1 MLIYII
7 AVVVVVV
14 LVVVVYM
21 YISVHA
27 CIWLTSPS
35 WSFHSSAFCRDGFVD
50 KYFLHVVLSQNVL
63 FSSSTVVEGFVG
75 SSILGFP
82 PWFVRVS
89 WTSVQGLLDFT
100 GSIKK
105 AGVILIGLS
114 LCVLGHFSL

>member
-7 AVVVVVV
+7 AVVVVV
-14 LVVVVYM
+14 VVVVYM

-63 FSSSTVVEGFVG
+63 FSSSTVVKGFVG

-82 PWFVRVS
+82 LCFVRVS
-89 WTSVQGLLDFT
+89 WTSVQGLLAFT

-105 AGVILIGLS
+105 AGVILIVLS
-114 LCVLGHFSL
+114 LYVLGHFSL